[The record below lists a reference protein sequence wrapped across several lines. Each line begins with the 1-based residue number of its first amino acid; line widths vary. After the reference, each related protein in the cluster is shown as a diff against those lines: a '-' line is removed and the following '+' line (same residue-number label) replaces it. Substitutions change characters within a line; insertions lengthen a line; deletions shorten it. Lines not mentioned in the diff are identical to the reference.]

1 MAYINDSF
9 IENVT
14 SLINS
19 TDVPIMVKDTVG
31 VGFFFSFWWVFYC
44 CVLVS
49 WVHVLNVSVE
59 NFGRNKVIQ
68 GYCLQELA

>member
-31 VGFFFSFWWVFYC
+31 VGFFFLLLLGILLLCSCIMGAC
-44 CVLVS
+44 C
-49 WVHVLNVSVE
+49 
-59 NFGRNKVIQ
+59 
-68 GYCLQELA
+68 